1 MYNTD
6 LPSRAKLPSTQR
18 LLRSTAIAAGV
29 AVALLVTVVLPAE
42 YDIDPTGIGQV
53 LGLTEMGAIKTQL
66 AREAEA
72 DRQPG
77 TSPAPA
83 PDRRSSLLG
92 TVVAHLLIGPAAA
105 QPAPANAVA
114 TRSNDTLV
122 VVKAGQGIEY
132 KMDMRRGAQVTY
144 SWTPEGGTVNYD
156 MHGEPPGKP
165 DGTKSY
171 GRGRGA
177 ASDKGV
183 LTAPFDG
190 NHGWFWRNRGTKDVT
205 VRLATQ
211 GEYGGIKQVN

>member
-6 LPSRAKLPSTQR
+6 LPSRAELPSTGR

-29 AVALLVTVVLPAE
+29 AGVLLVTVILPAE
-42 YDIDPTGIGQV
+42 YNIDPTGVGRM

-72 DRQPG
+72 DRQPAP
-77 TSPAPA
+77 PAA
-83 PDRRSSLLG
+83 VPDRRSSLLG
-92 TVVAHLLIGPAAA
+92 TVMARLLISPAAA
-105 QPAPANAVA
+105 QPAPTRAA
-114 TRSNDTLV
+114 TRADETTV

-132 KMDMRRGAQVTY
+132 KMDMRGGAQVTY
-144 SWTPEGGTVNYD
+144 SWTAEGGTVNYD
-156 MHGEPPGKP
+156 MHGEPPGNP
-165 DGTKSY
+165 AGTKSY

-190 NHGWFWRNRGTKDVT
+190 NHGWFWRNRGTSDVT
-205 VRLATQ
+205 VRLTTR
-211 GEYGGIKQVN
+211 GEYGGIKRVD

>member
-6 LPSRAKLPSTQR
+6 LPSRAELPSTQR

-29 AVALLVTVVLPAE
+29 AAALLVTVVLPAE
-42 YDIDPTGIGQV
+42 YDIDPTGIGRV

-77 TSPAPA
+77 TQPVPA
-83 PDRRSSLLG
+83 PDRRSNLFG
-92 TVVAHLLIGPAAA
+92 TVVARLLISPAAA
-105 QPAPANAVA
+105 QPAPANVA
-114 TRSNDTLV
+114 AMRFDETVV

-132 KMDMRRGAQVTY
+132 KMDMRRAAQVTY
-144 SWTPEGGTVNYD
+144 NWTAQGGTLNYD

-171 GRGRGA
+171 GRGRSA
-177 ASDKGV
+177 TSDKGV
-183 LTAPFDG
+183 LTAAFDG

-205 VRLATQ
+205 VRLATS
-211 GEYGGIKQVN
+211 GEYGGIKRVE

>member
-6 LPSRAKLPSTQR
+6 LPSRAELPSTAR
-18 LLRSTAIAAGV
+18 LLRSTAIAACV
-29 AVALLVTVVLPAE
+29 AAALLVTVVLPAE
-42 YDIDPTGIGQV
+42 YNIDPTGIGRV
-53 LGLTEMGAIKTQL
+53 LGLTEMGEIKTQL

-72 DRQPG
+72 DRQP
-77 TSPAPA
+77 TPPVSA

-92 TVVAHLLIGPAAA
+92 TLFARLVFGSAVA
-105 QPAPANAVA
+105 QPAPTTTA
-114 TRSNDTLV
+114 RSDETTV

-132 KMDMRRGAQVTY
+132 KMDMRRNAQVTY
-144 SWTPEGGTVNYD
+144 SWTAEGGTVNYD
-156 MHGEPPGKP
+156 MHGEPPGNP

-171 GRGRGA
+171 ARGRGA

-205 VRLATQ
+205 VRLTTR
-211 GEYGGIKQVN
+211 GEYGGIKRVD